1 MGRVLEELKFM
12 RYLVTG
18 TAGFIGSHI
27 AQTLLD
33 RGDAVIGID
42 CFTDHYPRPVKE
54 DRIRPL
60 MDYENLTFIEDDIL
74 SADLPKLL
82 ENVDVVIHE
91 AAQPGV
97 RSGWDDSFEIYSR
110 NNIEATQ
117 KLLNAS
123 KDTNIQKFIFA
134 SSSSVYG
141 DAEEMPTKEDCP
153 TKPLSPYGITKLT
166 CEHLCRIY
174 WKYFGVPTI
183 ILRHFT
189 VFGPKPRPDMAH
201 TVFTRAILEGKQIQV
216 FGDGEQS
223 RGFTYV
229 SDIVDATIS
238 AAHSQL
244 ENEIFNIGGGV
255 TATINQ
261 MIVILEEITGKKA
274 ILDYTESW
282 RGDARHT
289 YPDISK
295 AEKLLDYRPRVGLRE
310 GLVAVVRSIREFYK
324 I

>member
-1 MGRVLEELKFM
+1 LEEIIFM

-18 TAGFIGSHI
+18 TAGFIGSQI
-27 AQTLLD
+27 AKTLLD
-33 RGDAVIGID
+33 RGDEVIGID
-42 CFTDHYPRPVKE
+42 CFTDNYPRPVKE

-60 MDYENLTFIEDDIL
+60 MDYGNLEFVEDNIL
-74 SADLPKLL
+74 STDLQKLL
-82 ENVDVVIHE
+82 QDVDVVVHE

-123 KDTNIQKFIFA
+123 KDVDIQKFIFA

-141 DAEEMPTKEDCP
+141 DAEEIPTTEDCP

-183 ILRHFT
+183 VLRHFT

-201 TVFTRAILEGKQIQV
+201 TIFTRAILEGKQIQL

-238 AAHSQL
+238 AANSQI
-244 ENEIFNIGGGV
+244 ENEVFNIGGGA
-255 TATINQ
+255 TTTINE
-261 MIVILEEITGKKA
+261 MIAILEEITGKEA
-274 ILDYTESW
+274 IINYTESS

-289 YPDISK
+289 SPDISK
-295 AEKLLDYRPRVGLRE
+295 AEKFLNYHPKVELKE
-310 GLVAVVRSIREFYK
+310 GLIEVVRSIREFYEL
-324 I
+324 